1 MSTTVTL
8 DYVDNLRVSV
18 ALKVAA
24 KELRENAERMAN
36 YPEFVNFAI
45 THAESYERV
54 ILALDTARE
63 NLH

>member
-1 MSTTVTL
+1 MNTTVTL

-24 KELRENAERMAN
+24 KKLREDAERMAN
-36 YPEFVNFAI
+36 YP
-45 THAESYERV
+45 
-54 ILALDTARE
+54 ARE